1 VAKRLLVL
9 SLITTE
15 AGAAAPQ
22 HRFQV
27 LDPTNHDLVMTV
39 TASEQDANRV
49 QERLLRQRPQAP
61 VWAEFRDAIVI
72 EDRAPIP
79 RELRDRVGFW
89 RRTLTWRPRPVEAR
103 DPRRTSNL
111 LTSDLGGA
119 AGAVAGIAFVAS
131 SVAVLA
137 AQMFGVFGWLFLGY
151 AIYLVGALLLFWG
164 LRYVRIDE
172 SWKVRIAVAIP
183 LPVVV
188 LIGFAAR
195 GMIHPAFAWSNA
207 LLFFSR

>member
-9 SLITTE
+9 SLIPTE
-15 AGAAAPQ
+15 SGTAALQ

-27 LDPTNHDLVMTV
+27 LDPANHDIMMTV
-39 TASEQDANRV
+39 TVSEQDANRV
-49 QERLLRQRPQAP
+49 NEGLLRPGAEAP
-61 VWAEFRDAIVI
+61 LWAEFRDAIVI

-79 RELRDRVGFW
+79 RELRDRMGFW
-89 RRTLTWRPRPVEAR
+89 RRILTWRPRPVDAAG
-103 DPRRTSNL
+103 PMRTSSL
-111 LTSDLGGA
+111 LTGDLGGA

-131 SVAVLA
+131 CVAVLA
-137 AQMFGVFGWLFLGY
+137 AQMFGVFGWLFLAY
-151 AIYLVGALLLFWG
+151 AIYLLGALLLAWG
-164 LRYVRIDE
+164 LRYVRVDAP
-172 SWKVRIAVAIP
+172 WKVRLAIGLP
-183 LPVVV
+183 LPVVA